1 MRLRKSQSTKIR
13 KDIIEIKTTKV
24 REIPGIGTE
33 TVNHTQAKME
43 SMTLGRG
50 QVPNQERA
58 QETEVSP
65 ETDMI
70 QEIGIGRE
78 MTEIKDEI
86 REINQTEAGKETL
99 SLESSVTIV
108 GSEDTC
114 VLTAQLGKERI
125 C

>member
-1 MRLRKSQSTKIR
+1 MRKSQNTKIR
-13 KDIIEIKTTKV
+13 NVIIGIRTIKV
-24 REIPGIGTE
+24 REIPGIGIE
-33 TVNHTQAKME
+33 AIDHTQVRVE
-43 SMTLGRG
+43 NMTLGTD

-86 REINQTEAGKETL
+86 GEINQTEVGKETL
-99 SLESSVTIV
+99 SLELSVTIV
-108 GSEDTC
+108 GSEDIC
-114 VLTAQLGKERI
+114 VLTAQ
-125 C
+125 